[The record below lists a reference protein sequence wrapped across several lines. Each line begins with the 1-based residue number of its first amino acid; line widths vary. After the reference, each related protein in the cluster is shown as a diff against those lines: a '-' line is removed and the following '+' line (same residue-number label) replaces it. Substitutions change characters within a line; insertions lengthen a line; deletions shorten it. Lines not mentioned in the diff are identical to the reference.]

1 MRKKFLW
8 TLFIALLV
16 VSVLTGLNVN
26 VRKVSALEYPAI
38 MIVPSTILNETLT
51 PGKNFTISID
61 TDYTGSDIQSYEV
74 TLSYN
79 PLVLHGG
86 PYNITDNWVGDGSTI
101 AFNLTRFPMV
111 ANSQKVYVNGILKTP
126 FADYLVR
133 YNRYIEFRPW
143 SIPGAE
149 EDIKIEYQW
158 CGITNGDLIQ
168 PLVPYGT
175 GSFKPGNFSNDLGK
189 LKLTTGYFE
198 PPPEG
203 DPATATGPGTLM
215 EVTFEVVGYGAS
227 NITLG
232 EETLL
237 VGYDVIPYEIINAGS
252 DPDHIQNG
260 FFSNKALIH
269 DVAVT
274 SLEVPATG
282 VCEQPV
288 PINVTVLNNGTYAE
302 DVTVTV
308 YNETSAIDST
318 SFMLTAGW
326 TKKVSFSWVT
336 SGVGPGAYT
345 INATATIT
353 TDGKPND
360 NSQTKSVTLANARDI
375 AVVSLDVPDNVAIEQ
390 PAPISVTVANE
401 GSYAETVTLTVYNET
416 SVIDSTSFGLAK
428 GPTSN
433 TVDFSWNTSGV
444 DPGTYTINAT
454 ATITTDD
461 DPDDNSKTKSVT
473 LAYAH
478 DVAVVVLDVATV
490 APVNQLVPISVT
502 VANEGSY
509 AETVTLTVYN
519 QTDDGRTVIDS
530 TSFPLAKGPTS
541 DTFSC
546 SWNTSGGAAITYKI
560 NATAT
565 IISLDEDLDDNI
577 KTDSITL
584 IFTHDVAVINVT
596 APERGEVEDTVS
608 LNVTVK
614 NVGSYTETF
623 NVTVYYDTTAIV
635 LTNGKINTTV
645 TLTPAK
651 SSILELTWNTT
662 GVTFGTYTI
671 KARAWVVA
679 GETATYNN
687 AFTDGTI
694 LVTILGDVDGDGAVG
709 ASDLVALNEA
719 YGSERGD
726 SNWDPYCDLNGDDK
740 IDASDLFEISKN
752 FGKSLP

>member
-1 MRKKFLW
+1 MRKNFLW

-16 VSVLTGLNVN
+16 VSVITGLNVN
-26 VRKVSALEYPAI
+26 MKKVSAVEYPAI
-38 MIVPSTILNETLT
+38 KVVPSTILDDTLT
-51 PGKNFTISID
+51 PGKNFTVSID
-61 TDYTGSDIQSYEV
+61 TDYTGSDIMAYEL

-79 PLVLHGG
+79 PMVLRGG
-86 PYNITDNWVGDGSTI
+86 PYNITDTWVGDGVTYS
-101 AFNLTRFPMV
+101 FNTTRAPIV
-111 ANSQKVYVNGILKTP
+111 TDSEKVYVNGTLLEWWEYYVYYDLGMIDIYVYPTP
-126 FADYLVR
+126 GV
-133 YNRYIEFRPW
+133 
-143 SIPGAE
+143 GAE
-149 EDIKIEYQW
+149 IKMEYQYW
-158 CGITNGDLIQ
+158 GVTNGDLIV

-175 GSFKPGNFSNDLGK
+175 GSFIPGDFNNDLGK
-189 LKLTTGYFE
+189 LSFTTAFFKYTSPDE
-198 PPPEG
+198 P
-203 DPATATGPGTLM
+203 ANATGPGTLM

-232 EETLL
+232 DDTVLL
-237 VGYDVIPYEIINAGS
+237 GYDDGDYEIINAGS

-260 FFSNKALIH
+260 FFSNVPLIH

-274 SLEVPATG
+274 SLEVPTTG
-282 VCEQPV
+282 ICEQPV
-288 PINVTVLNNGTYAE
+288 PINVTVENQGTYEE
-302 DVTVTV
+302 DITVTV
-308 YNETSAIDST
+308 YNETSVINST
-318 SFMLTAGW
+318 SFTLTTGL
-326 TKKVSFSWVT
+326 TKKVSFSWLT

-353 TDGKPND
+353 TDGDSGD
-360 NSQTKSVTLANARDI
+360 NSQTKSVTLAYAHDV
-375 AVVSLDVPDNVAIEQ
+375 AVSLDVPDTVAIEQ
-390 PAPISVTVANE
+390 PVPISVTVANE

-473 LAYAH
+473 LVYAH

-519 QTDDGRTVIDS
+519 QTDDGSTVIDS

-541 DTFSC
+541 NTFSC
-546 SWNTSGGAAITYKI
+546 SWNTSGSAAITHKI

-596 APERGEVEDTVS
+596 APERGAVEDTVS

-623 NVTVYYDTTAIV
+623 NVTAYYDTTAIV

-662 GVTFGTYTI
+662 GVPFGTYTI